1 LEEEDY
7 EDDDGMEKNED
18 ILPQSTH
25 FQNRVFLACKKER
38 TTVLQLLNGEI
49 EMKDFIS
56 AGMKSRNGALLQDL
70 MEYLDDRFVNL
81 PEEYS
86 NFIKTF
92 QKHIPYPASFR
103 SLVRSH

>member
-1 LEEEDY
+1 MEEEDY

-18 ILPQSTH
+18 ILNQSTH

-70 MEYLDDRFVNL
+70 MEYLDSSTCQKNIQTL
-81 PEEYS
+81 S
-86 NFIKTF
+86 KTF